1 MLYLVGGASRS
12 GKSLLAERMCRRH
25 GVPWFPLD
33 ALKMALHRSAPDLGV
48 HPDDDD
54 LSTADAMWSSTET
67 LLDHLVFEAR
77 DYLVE
82 GVNLR
87 PATVAAYIADTDVAV
102 RACFL
107 GYPDVDLTVKMAAVA
122 DFAGPP
128 TDWLMRTGRDHV
140 AHYLDVS
147 RTLSRTL
154 RAECATFGLPFV
166 DTGGDFAAALTVA
179 DDVLMM
185 K

>member
-12 GKSLLAERMCRRH
+12 GKSILAERIFRRL

-33 ALKMALHRSAPDLGV
+33 ALKMALHRGAPGLGV
-48 HPDDDD
+48 HPDEDD
-54 LSTADAMWSSTET
+54 LATGDAMWPLSET

-87 PATVAAYIADTDVAV
+87 PATVAAYIADTATPV

-107 GYPDVDLTVKMAAVA
+107 GYPDVDLDAKAAQVA
-122 DFAGPP
+122 AFAGPP
-128 TDWLMRTGRDHV
+128 PDWLTRTGDTNVR
-140 AHYLDVS
+140 HYLGVS
-147 RTLSRTL
+147 RDLSRTL
-154 RAECATFGLPFV
+154 RDDCAALGLPFV
-166 DTGGDFAAALTVA
+166 DTGTDFAAGLAAAENALTA
-179 DDVLMM
+179 
-185 K
+185 